1 MLFLGMVKSMHSISK
16 VWGFVAEQW
25 ELVWSKFN
33 STCRMFYVNYCCK
46 RWKRDIK
53 LIMTQPR
60 RNWFKV
66 DTMQEKSAT
75 TSRRLLKFFQFQS
88 WREKLES
95 AKHLS
100 ITAGRAH
107 VQDFIL
113 SYGIIIRHLTEQIM
127 AESYQGTCNHLTI
140 TPDVY
145 PDTLRLSVRI
155 VA

>member
-1 MLFLGMVKSMHSISK
+1 
-16 VWGFVAEQW
+16 
-25 ELVWSKFN
+25 
-33 STCRMFYVNYCCK
+33 
-46 RWKRDIK
+46 
-53 LIMTQPR
+53 
-60 RNWFKV
+60 
-66 DTMQEKSAT
+66 MQEKCAT